1 MIPSTIDQPVHLATA
16 LLRRLCTPADLDPC
30 NPAHRAGF
38 TQALQRDP
46 TLPIPRELL
55 EALNDRQ
62 LWQIVQQPPASAI
75 LHGRLNDPTARVE
88 TPIKDDEIVKT
99 ALLPSLEAAIVDA
112 YKARRL
118 GPRDIARLT
127 QRFSLRRP
135 SRRALSGMTHQRE
148 QRSRHRT
155 NQKSAAA
162 PSLFSQVKDCLTP
175 QTSYWQLW
183 NLPVERLSPDELAM
197 LLPQWIK
204 ADPRCVAALLNVPG
218 LDAETQGLAFRQWIT
233 HDRHRYPRQP
243 IPLHLVEQAPPSA
256 LPALLR
262 GLFRHELD
270 ITPPPTQ
277 AFLDNSLFLVA
288 LDDPETAA
296 TLRQEMTLAAWQDT
310 LFSLIEADPDAP
322 TATDPDAR
330 WFALQAKDAHY
341 DIEKALHL
349 HAQFTEQ
356 PPARQR
362 ALAPILLATLGFTQL
377 I

>member
-1 MIPSTIDQPVHLATA
+1 MIPYTIDQPVQLATA
-16 LLRRLCTPADLDPC
+16 LLRRLCAPADLDPG

-75 LHGRLNDPTARVE
+75 LRRRLNDPTARVE
-88 TPIKDDEIVKT
+88 TPIKGDEIVKT
-99 ALLPSLEAAIVDA
+99 TLLPSLEAAIVYA

-135 SRRALSGMTHQRE
+135 IQRALADITHQHEQRPRRRAR
-148 QRSRHRT
+148 
-155 NQKSAAA
+155 QKSAAG
-162 PSLFSQVKDCLTP
+162 PSLFSQVQGCLP
-175 QTSYWQLW
+175 PKGNHWQLW
-183 NLPVERLSPDELAM
+183 NLPVERLSPDELAT
-197 LLPQWIK
+197 LLPQWI
-204 ADPRCVAALLNVPG
+204 PSGPGYVAALLNVPG
-218 LDAETQGLAFRQWIT
+218 LDAKTQALAFQHWID

-262 GLFRHELD
+262 GLFRYDLD

-288 LDDPETAA
+288 LEDPETAA

-310 LFSLIEADPDAP
+310 LFSLIETHPDAP

-341 DIEKALHL
+341 HIEKALHL

-356 PPARQR
+356 PLARQR
-362 ALAPILLATLGFTQL
+362 ALAPILLATIRFTHL